1 VTITV
6 SRPTKLD
13 DLALAEINEA
23 FPEFALDAANV
34 ARFLQNPDNLLLLA
48 RCDDQLCGLLYGY
61 RLDLFDEAR
70 AEVLLY
76 SLDVSERFRRQ
87 GAGRQLVEAT
97 KRWAAEVGA
106 DTVWVGTERSNTA
119 AMALYASCG
128 GREDPPDAAVFVFD
142 ID

>member
-1 VTITV
+1 VKVTVNRHT
-6 SRPTKLD
+6 TLD
-13 DLALAEINEA
+13 DLELAEMNQA

-34 ARFLQNPDNLLLLA
+34 QRFLSNPDNLLLLA
-48 RCDDQLCGLLYGY
+48 RCDNQMCGLLYGY
-61 RLDLFDEAR
+61 RLDLLDEAR

-76 SLDVSERFRRQ
+76 SLDVVERFRRQ

-106 DTVWVGTERSNTA
+106 STVWVGTERSNTA

-128 GREDPPDAAVFVFD
+128 GREEPPDAAVFVFD